1 MGTKGRRGLMAAC
14 RPLKEYG
21 IAGGG
26 SGKQGVPVYYGKQRG
41 RGYVDAPQGRPS

>member
-1 MGTKGRRGLMAAC
+1 MAAC

-41 RGYVDAPQGRPS
+41 RGYVPKESHPNFQP